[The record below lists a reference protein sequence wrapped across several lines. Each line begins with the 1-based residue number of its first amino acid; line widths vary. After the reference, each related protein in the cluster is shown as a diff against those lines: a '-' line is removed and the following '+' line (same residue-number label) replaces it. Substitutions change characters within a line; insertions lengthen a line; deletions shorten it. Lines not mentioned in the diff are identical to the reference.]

1 MSLAKWQKTRSVK
14 ENYSYFCALTI
25 MVGNKSFQKE
35 TASFQIALKMK
46 YLALNF
52 TWYKMSQMEE
62 IKEDLNRWY
71 CALGFEDSV
80 LIRYHFFPN

>member
-1 MSLAKWQKTRSVK
+1 
-14 ENYSYFCALTI
+14 